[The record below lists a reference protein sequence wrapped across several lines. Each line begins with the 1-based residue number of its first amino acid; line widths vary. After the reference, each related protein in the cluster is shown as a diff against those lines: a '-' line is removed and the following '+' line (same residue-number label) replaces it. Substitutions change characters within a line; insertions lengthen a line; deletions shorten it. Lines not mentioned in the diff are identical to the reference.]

1 MVFIFNINKKKV
13 VSNESVE
20 VAFAGQIAPEVVC
33 GTDTTKTTATTENVS
48 EIYCTPLVNKL
59 IFTPRGKII
68 KARQDTKHDN
78 TKRFELLSIKLKE
91 VYAKWAIRSPVQF
104 PSILMVIM
112 ELKYQ
117 TGVRV

>member
-1 MVFIFNINKKKV
+1 M

-20 VAFAGQIAPEVVC
+20 VAFAGQIAPEVAC

-104 PSILMVIM
+104 PSILMAIM